1 MEDKMARGR
10 PLKKLNLT
18 EVERLELN
26 RIIDSPKSGNRLRHR
41 ARIILSCATDASN
54 KAVANQEKVSMITV
68 GKLRSRFLENRL
80 DGLRERPRSGRPSK
94 VVPETL
100 IVHVSNEQR
109 SELERFASRPK
120 TGQALARRCRIILAS
135 SDGLSDTE
143 IAGKEGVS
151 RQTVGKWK
159 RRFLAGS
166 VDGLL
171 DEPRPGAPR
180 KLADEDVEKVITKTL
195 EATPVDATHWSTR
208 SMAKATGMS
217 QSAISRIW
225 RAFGL
230 QPHRVETFKL
240 SKDPLFIEK
249 VRDIVGLYINP
260 PERAVV
266 LCVDEKSQIQALD
279 RMQPLLPMRPG
290 QAERR
295 THDYKRYGTTSLFAA
310 LNYATGEVTGRCFRR
325 HRTVEFRKFL
335 DLIDKSV
342 PKKLEVH
349 LILDNYG
356 THKTALIHNWLL
368 KRPRFHL
375 HFTPTSAS
383 WLNLVERW
391 FAELTEKQIRRNSFR
406 STNALEKAIVNYL
419 DTYNSDPRPFIWT
432 KTADQILE
440 NIKKFCERTYNS

>member
-1 MEDKMARGR
+1 MARGR
-10 PLKKLNLT
+10 HLT
-18 EVERLELN
+18 NVMLTDVERHELN
-26 RIIDSPKSGNRLRHR
+26 RIAEAPESGHRLSRR
-41 ARIILSCATDASN
+41 ARIILSCATGATN
-54 KAVANQEKVSMITV
+54 TAVAAQQQVSVQTV
-68 GKLRSRFLENRL
+68 CQVRSRFVANRL
-80 DGLRERPRSGRPSK
+80 DGLREHHRSGRPPNNGSDRMS
-94 VVPETL
+94 
-100 IVHVSNEQR
+100 VSITNEQR
-109 SELERFASRPK
+109 AELERFASRPK
-120 TGQALARRCRIILAS
+120 TAQALARRCRMILLSA
-135 SDGLSDTE
+135 DGASDTE
-143 IAGKEGVS
+143 VAAKQAVS

-159 RRFLAGS
+159 KRFMRGG
-166 VDGLL
+166 VDALL

-180 KLADEDVEKVITKTL
+180 TLADDDVDKVITTTL
-195 EATPVDATHWSTR
+195 ETAPVNATHWSTR

-230 QPHRVETFKL
+230 KPHRVETFKL
-240 SKDPLFIEK
+240 STDPLFIEK
-249 VRDIVGLYINP
+249 VRDIVGLYMDP

-266 LCVDEKSQIQALD
+266 LCCDEKSQIQALD
-279 RMQPLLPMRPG
+279 RTQPLLPMRPG

-325 HRTVEFRKFL
+325 HRTVEFKKFL
-335 DLIDKSV
+335 DLIDNRV
-342 PKKLEVH
+342 PHELDIH

-356 THKTALIHNWLL
+356 THKTALIHRWLL

-391 FAELTEKQIRRNSFR
+391 FAELTNKRIRRGSFR
-406 STNALEKAIVNYL
+406 STFQLEQAINTYL
-419 DTYNSDPRPFIWT
+419 DTYNTDPRPFIWT

-440 NIKKFCERTYNS
+440 TIKKYCELTYNSVH